1 MVRIAGIV
9 IVVLAIVDG
18 LVHLGLDAFVVHFSR
33 GPYNVLFALNFV
45 GYAALVVLFLL
56 TQQSS
61 FSIRRLLDV
70 VLIVYPLV
78 TFAAWIYFT
87 KGRGNPMDLAY
98 ISKPAEIII
107 AIAALVHLTQLG
119 HESATGV
126 ASAQA

>member
-1 MVRIAGIV
+1 MIRIAGIV
-9 IVVLAIVDG
+9 VVVLAIVDG

-33 GPYNVLFALNFV
+33 APLNILFALNFV
-45 GYAALVVLFLL
+45 GYFALVALFLL

-61 FSIRRLLDV
+61 FSIRRLVDV
-70 VLIVYPLV
+70 VLIVYPLL

-98 ISKPAEIII
+98 VSKPAEIIM
-107 AIAALVHLTQLG
+107 AIAALVHLAQLG
-119 HESATGV
+119 HEKSPGM